1 LLGPFEVEAE
11 GRPVSL
17 TTGRLRA
24 LLATLAVSAD
34 RLVTVDQLAEAVWDE
49 DLPSDVRRS
58 VSTYVTRLR
67 AVLGRDAISTGPQG
81 YALRVGPDDV
91 DAVRFVRLVE
101 DAQRRTDPGEQEPLL
116 RAALRLWRGMPFEGV
131 PSRWLAATRAPR
143 LVEAYLAAREQR
155 IDLDLGRANHAGLVA
170 ELTELTCRYPLR
182 ESLWLRLLAVL
193 DRTGCSAEALAR
205 YERMRVHLAEELGV
219 DPGPELQRAYADLL
233 AGRPVRLTDQPRGP
247 ATRLVPGQLPADLD
261 TFTGR
266 AAALAELDA
275 FLSGGGTVGRMPVVV
290 IHGPAGVGK
299 TALAVHWAHRVT
311 DRFPDG
317 HMHVDL
323 RAYDADRSAL
333 SAAEAI
339 KCLLDSMPS
348 RPEQIPAGLPAQAA
362 LFRSLLA
369 GKRMLLVLDNAHAAD
384 QVRPLL
390 PGAAGCLV
398 LVTSRNELSGLVTA
412 EGAHPV
418 RLDLFTAAESRQMLV
433 RRLGEERVATT
444 PDAVDEIIDRCAGLP
459 LALAIVAARAAT
471 NRGFSLAA
479 LSGELRGTSGG
490 LDAFAGGDAA
500 TDLRAVF
507 SWSYRTLTPAAA
519 GLFRRLGLPAAPDIT
534 APAAAAL
541 AGVPPRAA
549 RLLLAELAR
558 ANLVREHQP
567 GRYVLHDLLHA
578 FAAELADERIDP
590 AEQAAAITGMLGFYL
605 STAWH
610 TLPLLS
616 PGDHRRLARADER
629 WRSGGLAL
637 ADETAALRW
646 LDAERANLLAAVRQA
661 ATTPDVPPEI
671 ACQLA
676 DALYAYFSIRPHWDE
691 WAEVNRTALAVAR
704 RLGDRRA
711 EAQATHALGFIAF
724 LRGRFDEA
732 KTRYVTSLAICRALG
747 DRAGVAARMAGLAD
761 VHRLMGGTEQAVA
774 HYEESLAICRQLD
787 DLYGQ
792 TMSLGSLGML
802 YQAQGRSAE
811 ALECHRDSLAI
822 REKLGDRRGQAT
834 SLCNLGGFHHRE
846 GRYDEALVYY
856 EQSLTIRRQQGDR
869 HGEGTSLAGLGAVY
883 QEIQR
888 PLQALGFQRASVTIF
903 RDLMDAQCL
912 AENLRPLGVTLS
924 RLGRAEEAEEL
935 RREAAVIFAR
945 LGSPAADPA
954 APTSNI
960 RVA

>member
-1 LLGPFEVEAE
+1 VR

-24 LLATLAVSAD
+24 LLAALAVSAD

-67 AVLGRDAISTGPQG
+67 AVLGRDAIGTGSHG
-81 YALRVGPDDV
+81 YALRAGPDDV

-101 DAQRRTDPGEQEPLL
+101 EAQRRTDPGQQEALL
-116 RAALRLWRGMPFEGV
+116 QAAQRLWRGLPFEGV
-131 PSRWLAATRAPR
+131 PSRWLATTRGPR
-143 LVEAYLAAREQR
+143 LVEAYLDARERR
-155 IDLDLGRANHAGLVA
+155 IDLDLGRGAEAGLVA

-182 ESLWLRLLAVL
+182 ESLWLRLLVAL
-193 DRTGCSAEALAR
+193 DRAGCAAEALVR

-219 DPGPELQRAYADLL
+219 DPGPELRRAHADLL
-233 AGRPVRLTDQPRGP
+233 AGRPVRRAERP
-247 ATRLVPGQLPADLD
+247 AVRLVPGQLPADLD

-266 AAALAELDA
+266 AAALAELDGLLA
-275 FLSGGGTVGRMPVVV
+275 GGTSGRMPVVV
-290 IHGPAGVGK
+290 VHGPAGVGK
-299 TALAVHWAHRVT
+299 TALAVHWAHRAAG
-311 DRFPDG
+311 RFPDG
-317 HMHVDL
+317 HLHVDL
-323 RAYDADRSAL
+323 RAYDADRSAMP
-333 SAAEAI
+333 AGEAI
-339 KCLLDSMPS
+339 RCLLDSMPA
-348 RPEQIPAGLPAQAA
+348 RPEQVPAGLPAQAA
-362 LFRSLLA
+362 LLRSLLA
-369 GKRMLLVLDNAHAAD
+369 GKRMLLVLDNAHEAD

-390 PGAAGCLV
+390 PGAPGCLV
-398 LVTSRNELSGLVTA
+398 LVTSRNELSGLITA

-418 RLDLFTAAESRQMLV
+418 RLDLFTAGESRQMLV
-433 RRLGEERVATT
+433 RRLGEQRVAGA
-444 PDAVDEIIDRCAGLP
+444 PAAVDEIIDRCAGLP
-459 LALAIVAARAAT
+459 LALAVVAARAAAH
-471 NRGFSLAA
+471 RGFPLAA
-479 LSGELRGTSGG
+479 LAGELRGSTGR

-507 SWSYRTLTPAAA
+507 SWSYRTLSPAAA
-519 GLFRRLGLPAAPDIT
+519 GLFRSLGLPAAPDIT

-541 AGVPPRAA
+541 AGVPPREAG
-549 RLLLAELAR
+549 RLLAGLAR
-558 ANLVREHQP
+558 ANLVHEHQP
-567 GRYVLHDLLHA
+567 GRYTLHDLLHA
-578 FAAELADERIDP
+578 FAAELAAECHDPGER
-590 AEQAAAITGMLGFYL
+590 AAAITRMLGFYL

-616 PGDHRRLARADER
+616 PGDHRRLARAGRR
-629 WRSGGLAL
+629 WRDGGLTL
-637 ADETAALRW
+637 ADEAAALQW

-661 ATTPDVPPEI
+661 AATPDVPPEI

-691 WAEVNRTALAVAR
+691 WAEVNVTALAVAR
-704 RLGDRRA
+704 RLGDRAA
-711 EAQATHALGFIAF
+711 EAQATHALGFLAF

-732 KTRYVTSLAICRALG
+732 RTRYVTSLAICRSLG
-747 DRAGVAARMAGLAD
+747 DRAGAAARMAGLAD
-761 VHRLMGGTEQAVA
+761 VHRLTGGAEQAVA
-774 HYEESLAICRQLD
+774 HYEASLAIFRELG

-792 TMSLGSLGML
+792 TLSLGSLGML
-802 YQAQGRSAE
+802 YQARGRPAE
-811 ALECHRDSLAI
+811 ALACHRDSLAI
-822 REKLGDRRGQAT
+822 REKVGDRRGQAT
-834 SLCNLGGFHHRE
+834 SLCNLGGFHHRA
-846 GRYDEALVYY
+846 GRYDEALACY
-856 EQSLTIRRQQGDR
+856 EQSLAIRREQGDR

-888 PLQALGFQRASVTIF
+888 PFQALGYQRASVTIF

-954 APTSNI
+954 APTSGL
-960 RVA
+960 RVAGSIR